1 MILKATRGDDFN
13 GLFAYVLRQGRHSH
27 LGDARVIM
35 MDGVYDERTAAAE
48 MTRNAALAPSRT
60 RPVVHLMARAERGLT
75 EEQYHSLAPRMIKAA
90 RLEGRA
96 FVAVVHDDGHLH
108 VIACEMDDE
117 GQPPARWL
125 WHGAGKREVDAAEA
139 QSLPRGAVRS
149 RAWDSHMAWRLTNL
163 ARTLEDEWDLIR
175 LSSSPKT
182 RDESPVI
189 DRWQRERLERSAEVP
204 LQDRYREQVR
214 TALAFRNWDDRVAAL
229 AHHGLAIRAHRVG
242 DRVRGLQIHSLSNAD
257 EFVKIS
263 AFDMGGMAKLD
274 ATADQSFLA
283 WETARRAA
291 KVSLRKINLAKPEAT
306 FDPEM
311 ARVRAAFRD
320 DLRAWHVSRGR
331 RNKAFAQYKRDKA
344 MMAVD
349 LYEFERAMS
358 PLLTVKG
365 LRAARR
371 EKRQGME
378 LRARAALQY
387 ELTLA
392 GIDRPRPVFL
402 DFVKAEAGRGDAG
415 AARIYRDIVAGITE
429 SHRREH
435 DRKVAALAIAV
446 RDLRARA
453 DDTLAMLRELGGKLQ
468 SAAVDFA
475 KRTDQQR
482 ESMVAATIDAARR
495 AEDRAKVLAM
505 ALFSRLNAAA
515 HRVRV
520 DRMGRINI
528 DRWKASPE
536 ERALVELPA
545 HRSIFLAGAETQ
557 TGEIAT
563 LSREVLVRGAVQLAE
578 DGLHLDPSRLPQH
591 ILPLAR
597 WAREPEVATALATA
611 HRIEDAAA
619 TRRAHELM
627 IRQKNDAEMAAQLR
641 VRQMADGLRTALAA
655 SPTRNPTVRA
665 TETRAGKAKPVLV
678 VAEQQDPG
686 TMPPG
691 GDADRHRLL
700 TAIRFGVD
708 DSAATKAYLG
718 AWTDA
723 LNGRSPDLLIEARD
737 LVLIDVEAA
746 GIAIRGGFS
755 ADAVQRVVAA
765 RSPLGSDGAELV
777 EAALRDPAT
786 RQAHDD
792 HLEEQDR
799 RDTIGWLQG
808 RQSLTP
814 VGDRFVDLW
823 GSVLSER
830 AVDASVLPADRNRSI
845 DHEVAKILVGEVDYL
860 QQLQDVVAGMS
871 PVARGLGSWDR
882 AIYVDT
888 LMEDIA
894 DTLPADDPRRARV
907 PASRLLSRTATVDI
921 DDRVG
926 VELPGSLPDMPP
938 GLDDVVG
945 RSGAGGR
952 TMVEGV
958 PVYLGKLPI
967 RDVPSELFDADGK
980 PGDRLTA
987 LIDMVRQSRSQF
999 AFENGRLVRF
1009 GISAEAQRELDRISR
1024 DERAQRLI
1032 EATWRATSQTS
1043 SALAR
1048 GDGVGR

>member
-27 LGDARVIM
+27 LGEARIIM

-75 EEQYHSLAPRMIKAA
+75 EEQYHNLAPRMIKAA
-90 RLEGRA
+90 RLEGRP
-96 FVAVVHDDGHLH
+96 FMAVVHDDGHLH

-139 QSLPRGAVRS
+139 RSLPRGAVGS

-204 LQDRYREQVR
+204 LQDRYRQQVR
-214 TALAFRNWDDRVAAL
+214 AALAFRNWDDRVAAL
-229 AHHGLAIRAHRVG
+229 ANHGLAIRAHRVG

-358 PLLTVKG
+358 PFLTAKG

-378 LRARAALQY
+378 VQARAALQY

-392 GIDRPRPVFL
+392 GSERPRPVFL

-429 SHRREH
+429 SQRREH
-435 DRKVAALAIAV
+435 DRKVAALAVAV

-453 DDTLAMLRELGGKLQ
+453 DKTVTMLRQLGGRLQ
-468 SAAVDFA
+468 SAAVDLA
-475 KRTDQQR
+475 KRADQQR

-505 ALFSRLNAAA
+505 VLFSRMNAAA
-515 HRVRV
+515 QRVRV
-520 DRMGRINI
+520 DPMGRIKV
-528 DRWKASPE
+528 DRWESSPE
-536 ERALVELPA
+536 ELALIERPA
-545 HRSIFLAGAETQ
+545 HRSIFMAGAETQ
-557 TGEIAT
+557 TGEIVT
-563 LSREVLVRGAVQLAE
+563 LAREVLVRGAVQQAE
-578 DGLHLDPSRLPQH
+578 DGLNVDPSRLPQH
-591 ILPLAR
+591 LLPLVR
-597 WAREPEVATALATA
+597 WAREPEVVTALATA
-611 HRIEDAAA
+611 HRLEDAAVA
-619 TRRAHELM
+619 RRAHDLAL
-627 IRQKNDAEMAAQLR
+627 RQKNDAEFAAQRR
-641 VRQMADGLRTALAA
+641 VRQMADDLRTALAA
-655 SPTRNPTVRA
+655 SPTRNSTVHA
-665 TETRAGKAKPVLV
+665 IESSVGQAQPVSAI
-678 VAEQQDPG
+678 AEQQDAG
-686 TMPPG
+686 AMSPG
-691 GDADRHRLL
+691 GDADHRRLL
-700 TAIRFGVD
+700 AAVRVGKG

-723 LNGRSPDLLIEARD
+723 LNGRSPDRAIEARD
-737 LVLIDVEAA
+737 LLLIDVEAA
-746 GIAIRGGFS
+746 GVAVRSGFS
-755 ADAVQRVVAA
+755 AKAVQRVVAA

-777 EAALRDPAT
+777 GAALRDPAT

-814 VGDRFVDLW
+814 LGDRFVDLW
-823 GSVLSER
+823 ASVLSER
-830 AVDASVLPADRNRSI
+830 AVEVVSVN
-845 DHEVAKILVGEVDYL
+845 
-860 QQLQDVVAGMS
+860 VV
-871 PVARGLGSWDR
+871 
-882 AIYVDT
+882 
-888 LMEDIA
+888 
-894 DTLPADDPRRARV
+894 
-907 PASRLLSRTATVDI
+907 
-921 DDRVG
+921 
-926 VELPGSLPDMPP
+926 
-938 GLDDVVG
+938 
-945 RSGAGGR
+945 
-952 TMVEGV
+952 
-958 PVYLGKLPI
+958 
-967 RDVPSELFDADGK
+967 
-980 PGDRLTA
+980 
-987 LIDMVRQSRSQF
+987 
-999 AFENGRLVRF
+999 
-1009 GISAEAQRELDRISR
+1009 
-1024 DERAQRLI
+1024 
-1032 EATWRATSQTS
+1032 
-1043 SALAR
+1043 
-1048 GDGVGR
+1048 